1 MTSMTVQEYV
11 TKQPRFEWRR
21 RILRAIIRI
30 IGFGF
35 LAKVQV
41 DNVDNIP
48 PEGATI
54 LMMSHISSID
64 PIVCMGAVT
73 SRYVI
78 PMTKIEN
85 TYNPFLG
92 FMVKWWGAYTINR
105 AEVDRKAL
113 QNSIELLKSGQLI
126 LIAPEGT
133 RSPDGLKEPKDGLAF
148 IATKANVT
156 IVPTALSQAMDWKQR
171 LGRFR
176 RAKARVTFGRPFRLK
191 TDGRSRIPRDELQ
204 QMTREAMYQLAMTQP
219 DESLRGMYSDV
230 ENATT
235 EYIEFINFSD

>member
-1 MTSMTVQEYV
+1 MTSLTVKDYV
-11 TKQPRFEWRR
+11 AKQSQFEWRR

-35 LAKVQV
+35 IAKVQV
-41 DNVDNIP
+41 DNVENIP
-48 PEGATI
+48 PDGATI
-54 LMMSHISSID
+54 LMMSHISSLD

-73 SRYVI
+73 SRFVI

-85 TYNPFLG
+85 TRNPFLG

-133 RSPDGLKEPKDGLAF
+133 RSPEGLKEPKDGLAY
-148 IATKANVT
+148 IATKADVV
-156 IVPTALSQAMDWKQR
+156 IVPTALSEAIDWKQR

-176 RAKARVTFGRPFRLK
+176 RARARVTFGRPFRLK
-191 TDGRSRIPRDELQ
+191 TNGRTRIPRDELQ
-204 QMTREAMYQLAMTQP
+204 QMTREAMYQLALTQP
-219 DESLRGMYSDV
+219 DETLRGIYGDV

-235 EYIEFINFSD
+235 TTIEFVNFSD